1 MNRLTDILSL
11 EDNFVVVSP
20 NYKIYFGGA
29 FRNQNVKTTD
39 TSLNVIT
46 FQFPKEATF
55 ITYAILKIPYPEHL
69 NGTKKLFQVPISTQN
84 SFLVKNMENNK
95 EILNPK

>member
-29 FRNQNVKTTD
+29 FKNQNPKSTAPD

-46 FQFPKEATF
+46 F
-55 ITYAILKIPYPEHL
+55 
-69 NGTKKLFQVPISTQN
+69 
-84 SFLVKNMENNK
+84 
-95 EILNPK
+95 